1 MPYGLTEAPATFQ
14 RLLDKLIGPE
24 MEPFAFAYLDD
35 IVIATSTFEEHVEWL
50 RRVLN
55 FRGEIND
62 QSGKM

>member
-1 MPYGLTEAPATFQ
+1 MPYRLTGANFQ